1 MMLKWVERFEVWINW
16 AVLLMMALVVL
27 MLTVGFAVE
36 LGRDIIAYPAGVLTK
51 EEAFAIFGDLLLIL
65 IGLELMNTVKVYL
78 EDHTVHVEAILA
90 VALVALARKVI
101 ATNLSEY
108 GSSVAGLALL
118 IIALTASHWLFLRRR
133 PVHKAEQ

>member
-1 MMLKWVERFEVWINW
+1 MLKWVGRFEVWINW

-36 LGRDIIAYPAGVLTK
+36 LGRDIIGYPAGVLTK

-78 EDHTVHVEAILA
+78 EDHTVSDLRYCR
-90 VALVALARKVI
+90 RKTLGGTPMV
-101 ATNLSEY
+101 SRKRRQR
-108 GSSVAGLALL
+108 
-118 IIALTASHWLFLRRR
+118 WL
-133 PVHKAEQ
+133 

>member
-1 MMLKWVERFEVWINW
+1 MLKWIDRFEVWINR

-27 MLTVGFAVE
+27 MLTVGFALE
-36 LGRDIIAYPAGVLTK
+36 LGRDIISYSTGVLTK
-51 EEAFAIFGDLLLIL
+51 EEVFAIFGDLLLIL
-65 IGLELMNTVKVYL
+65 IGLELLNTVKVYL

-108 GSSVAGLALL
+108 GGGVAGLALL
-118 IIALTASHWLFLRRR
+118 IIALTASHWVFLRRGPAR
-133 PVHKAEQ
+133 KAEK